1 MKVLMAVRLGVA
13 IATTFVAGAAVAQG
27 PGPGGPG
34 SGPGF
39 GEHRPPME
47 RAMRGDRGRWWNN
60 PKLVEKLKL
69 TDDQRK
75 AMDEIFQQHRE
86 KLVDLRGSVDKAEI
100 EMEPLVRADQPN
112 ESAVMAQID
121 KVAQARAELEKANAR
136 FLFELRAKLT
146 PDQWKQVQEFRQN
159 HEGMRRDWGNGGHRP
174 GGEKDKGGSAACRS
188 PGHAGRWAPGC
199 RFFCADC
206 KPVALSSR
214 HSRCKQRANAVL
226 VNTGGGR
233 RRLLPPIYL
242 RQGMKKSRGPTPSSM
257 PKACGGCQR
266 KDNLRVGGKPPP
278 TLRNRRVARV

>member
-1 MKVLMAVRLGVA
+1 MKVWMAVRLGVA
-13 IATTFVAGAAVAQG
+13 IAATFVAGAAVAQG

-34 SGPGF
+34 SGQGSGQGF

-86 KLVDLRGSVDKAEI
+86 TLVDLHGNVDKAEI
-100 EMEPLVRADQPN
+100 EMEPLVKADQPN

-159 HEGMRRDWGNGGHRP
+159 HEGMRRDWGNRGHRP
-174 GGEKDKGGSAACRS
+174 GGGGDKDAPPPP
-188 PGHAGRWAPGC
+188 PGP
-199 RFFCADC
+199 
-206 KPVALSSR
+206 
-214 HSRCKQRANAVL
+214 
-226 VNTGGGR
+226 
-233 RRLLPPIYL
+233 
-242 RQGMKKSRGPTPSSM
+242 QGMLDDRDPQENSFAPSVN
-257 PKACGGCQR
+257 Q
-266 KDNLRVGGKPPP
+266 
-278 TLRNRRVARV
+278 